1 MAMGNSSES
10 ESCDF
15 RCLTVV
21 ALCPDPD
28 AFELAVFHL
37 TDSLGHLSTEECTYF
52 NVIRGELKL
61 RVKKPNHNKDGE
73 LIAYKRVETP
83 LEGVYLAE
91 GSSTFVQN
99 VDLIR
104 NTLRVS
110 ISELGTLNVKR
121 RVFTSDQITINLDK
135 LEGIGTYAEIDL
147 GIATPQP
154 TEADY
159 EQIKRIQDA
168 LGIKQ
173 GQLVPYS
180 YLELFRKLKLS
191 DSGLD
196 DESNQSD
203 G

>member
-1 MAMGNSSES
+1 M
-10 ESCDF
+10 
-15 RCLTVV
+15 
-21 ALCPDPD
+21 
-28 AFELAVFHL
+28 
-37 TDSLGHLSTEECTYF
+37 
-52 NVIRGELKL
+52 
-61 RVKKPNHNKDGE
+61 
-73 LIAYKRVETP
+73 
-83 LEGVYLAE
+83 
-91 GSSTFVQN
+91 
-99 VDLIR
+99 
-104 NTLRVS
+104 
-110 ISELGTLNVKR
+110 NVKR